1 MSDSAMK
8 RLLDKKKI
16 VPERVDNLLTNES
29 VSEVAPEKHA
39 KIFIRLDN
47 RIDSKIKSLC
57 LHEKISRETF
67 IEAACAYVL
76 SNPEI
81 LATVINSGKERTK
94 KRKDAGIKKRAKS
107 MARQQLNT

>member
-1 MSDSAMK
+1 MK
-8 RLLDKKKI
+8 RLLGKKKT
-16 VPERVDNLLTNES
+16 VSERVDDLLVNES
-29 VSEVAPEKHA
+29 ALKSSTEKHA

-57 LHEKISRETF
+57 LNEKISRETF

-81 LATVINSGKERTK
+81 LAAVINSGKERTK
-94 KRKDAGIKKRAKS
+94 KRKEAGMKKRAKS
-107 MARQQLNT
+107 IARQQLNT